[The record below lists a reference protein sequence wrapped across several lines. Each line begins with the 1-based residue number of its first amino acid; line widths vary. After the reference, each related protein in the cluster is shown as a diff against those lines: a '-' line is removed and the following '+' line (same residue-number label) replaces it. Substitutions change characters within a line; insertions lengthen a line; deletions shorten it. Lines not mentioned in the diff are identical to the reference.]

1 VATINCKHG
10 VLVIK
15 TAFLD
20 GKRAKCEKKEKLGN
34 LREIG
39 EKIKVGFWQFSENP

>member
-1 VATINCKHG
+1 MATINCKRG

-15 TAFLD
+15 TAFLG
-20 GKRAKCEKKEKLGN
+20 GKRAKKYEKLGN

-39 EKIKVGFWQFSENP
+39 EKIKVSFWQFSENP